1 MKKQSNE
8 AHPIELLPNVPEPI
22 RGSVG
27 EYVKKASHLR
37 IDPSRVLLCAC
48 LLATAERDPNCHLP
62 QGPTLSMVPY
72 ETIGAWFGLAG
83 DECDPEILVPLYRQA
98 RKATQQANRSAT
110 AALRQIQKL
119 DKIMGDNHKALPGH
133 LKGFRSRIGEV
144 KEPLT
149 ELVLWTGGDNL
160 LDRKRPK
167 AATEIFNVSQLTFV
181 WWRICLH
188 GKRTPWEEMFKL
200 AKIWRLTDFSNVNYF
215 RRHVQRLSKRVA
227 GIWPPPAWCLK
238 LCHA

>member
-1 MKKQSNE
+1 MKKQPNE
-8 AHPIELLPNVPEPI
+8 PYPIKLRPIVPQPI

-27 EYVKKASHLR
+27 EYVRKASHLN
-37 IDPSRVLLCAC
+37 IDPSRVLVCAC
-48 LLATAERDPNCHLP
+48 LLATAEREPNCHLP

-72 ETIGAWFGLAG
+72 ETIGAWFGLSG
-83 DECDPEILVPLYRQA
+83 EECDPEIVVPLYRRA
-98 RKATQQANRSAT
+98 RKAMQRANQSAN

-119 DKIMGDNHKALPGH
+119 DKIMGDNHKALPEH
-133 LKGFRSRIGEV
+133 LKGFRSRIWEV
-144 KEPLT
+144 KDPLS
-149 ELVLWTGGDNL
+149 ELILWTGGDDL
-160 LDRKRPK
+160 LSRKRTK

-188 GKRTPWEEMFKL
+188 GKRTPWEDMLKL
-200 AKIWRLTDFSNVNYF
+200 AKIWRLTDSGQITYF
-215 RRHVQRLSKRVA
+215 RRHVQRLSKNVA